1 MGIYYL
7 GREGEKGGTCLH
19 GQKTRPGIIGTA
31 ITESR
36 HEAEK

>member
-1 MGIYYL
+1 M
-7 GREGEKGGTCLH
+7 H

-36 HEAEK
+36 HEAEEQGDQVGVFGVDGLGP